1 MKEIDH
7 PEMNPEQQQENLEG
21 EENQAAPEDGQEAM
35 EYEFDRNQ
43 VEQLQGRLATDKLN
57 DD

>member
-7 PEMNPEQQQENLEG
+7 PEMNPEQQDNQADD
-21 EENQAAPEDGQEAM
+21 NQAAPDEVQEAM
-35 EYEFDRNQ
+35 EYEFDRDQ
-43 VEQLQGRLATDKLN
+43 AEQLQGRLATDKLN

>member
-7 PEMNPEQQQENLEG
+7 PDMNPEQQEKNP
-21 EENQAAPEDGQEAM
+21 NDDDHPAPDDGQEAM
-35 EYEFDRNQ
+35 EYEFDRDQ